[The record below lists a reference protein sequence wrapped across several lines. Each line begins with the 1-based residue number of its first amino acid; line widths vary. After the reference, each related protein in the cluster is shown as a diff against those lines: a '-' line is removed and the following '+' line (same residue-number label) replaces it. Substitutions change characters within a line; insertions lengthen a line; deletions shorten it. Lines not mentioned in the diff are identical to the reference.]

1 MVKEGF
7 LRRRVEMRESKGE
20 DLRDAVVVVVN
31 PSRGKFWITASF
43 IVSVRFCLGEVICW
57 TCVTDLF

>member
-20 DLRDAVVVVVN
+20 DLRDAVVIVN

-43 IVSVRFCLGEVICW
+43 IVFV
-57 TCVTDLF
+57 